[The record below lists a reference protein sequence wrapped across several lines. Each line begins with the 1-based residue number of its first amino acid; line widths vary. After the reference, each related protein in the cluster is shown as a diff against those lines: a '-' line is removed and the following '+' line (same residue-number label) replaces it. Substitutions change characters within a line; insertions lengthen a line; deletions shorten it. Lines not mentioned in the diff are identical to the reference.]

1 MDNGSEDEDESGS
14 ANGNHK
20 GGFSSDSDDDLLD
33 NVGAKEESL
42 HQANLDSSDAF
53 DSLKE
58 DTPAKKAPVKRKLGA
73 KAEVVQAPSSKR
85 SKKQISDS
93 DDSPVK
99 VTSVM
104 N

>member
-1 MDNGSEDEDESGS
+1 MNVGSDDESGS
-14 ANGNHK
+14 ANGK
-20 GGFSSDSDDDLLD
+20 GVFSSDDDDELLD
-33 NVGAKEESL
+33 NSGAKEASS
-42 HQANLDSSDAF
+42 HQVNLDSSDAF

-99 VTSVM
+99 VISVM
-104 N
+104 NY

>member
-20 GGFSSDSDDDLLD
+20 GGFSSDSDDD
-33 NVGAKEESL
+33 NVGAKEASL

>member
-1 MDNGSEDEDESGS
+1 MNIGSDDESGS
-14 ANGNHK
+14 ANGK
-20 GGFSSDSDDDLLD
+20 GGFSSDEEDDDLLD
-33 NVGAKEESL
+33 NVGVKETGI
-42 HQANLDSSDAF
+42 HQAKLDTSDAF

-58 DTPAKKAPVKRKLGA
+58 DTPPKKAPVKRKLGA

-93 DDSPVK
+93 DESPVK
-99 VTSVM
+99 VTSII

>member
-1 MDNGSEDEDESGS
+1 MNMGSDEESGS
-14 ANGNHK
+14 ANGK
-20 GGFSSDSDDDLLD
+20 GGSSSDEDDELLD
-33 NVGAKEESL
+33 NVGVKESGI
-42 HQANLDSSDAF
+42 HQQANLDSSDAF

-99 VTSVM
+99 VTSIK
-104 N
+104 